1 MNNNNFDLIVI
12 GSGPAAE
19 KGAAQAA
26 YFDKRVALIEKEV
39 EFGGAAANTGTL
51 PSKTLRETAV
61 QLSGFRARGLY
72 GVDLSLRRDA
82 TVQDFLVR
90 ERQVKEAERN
100 RIEANLRRHNIEAFK
115 GVGSFIDP
123 HTVRVSDK
131 DGTQTDLTGQYILIA
146 TGSSP
151 SQPPMF
157 PFEHERVWDSDEI
170 LSLEFMPKSL
180 AVVGGGVIGSEY
192 ACLFAA
198 LGVSVYLIDGR
209 DTLLGFLDS
218 DISNT
223 LKNNM
228 ERLGIEFIMPDR
240 VAACEANDHCATLEL
255 TSGRRMEVDAV
266 LVAAGRVSNVE
277 QLNLGAAGIEEGKR
291 GLIDVDSRYRTRVDH
306 IYAAGDVIGF
316 PALAS
321 TSMEQARLAM
331 VDAFE
336 LGYKKEV
343 APILPYGIYT
353 IPEASM
359 AGESETSLRAAGVEY
374 VVGTASYGDNAR
386 GQIIGDFD
394 GFLKLLFR
402 TDDMKLVG
410 VHAVGEI
417 ASEVVHVGLV
427 AMMMEATHEVFIRTC
442 FNYPTLGEL
451 YKYATYDAMGALQR
465 RKR

>member
-1 MNNNNFDLIVI
+1 M
-12 GSGPAAE
+12 GST
-19 KGAAQAA
+19 
-26 YFDKRVALIEKEV
+26 ALIYPCDEK
-39 EFGGAAANTGTL
+39 
-51 PSKTLRETAV
+51 
-61 QLSGFRARGLY
+61 
-72 GVDLSLRRDA
+72 A

-90 ERQVKEAERN
+90 ERQVKEAERD
-100 RIEANLRRHNIEAFK
+100 RIKANLQRHNIETFQ
-115 GVGSFIDP
+115 GVGSFVDP
-123 HTVRVSDK
+123 HTVRVCHG
-131 DGTQTDLTGQYILIA
+131 DGTQTDLTGEYVLIA

-170 LSLEFMPKSL
+170 LNLAFMPQSL

-291 GLIDVDSRYRTRVDH
+291 GLIDVDSRYRTSVQH

-316 PALAS
+316 PL
-321 TSMEQARLAM
+321 
-331 VDAFE
+331 
-336 LGYKKEV
+336 
-343 APILPYGIYT
+343 
-353 IPEASM
+353 
-359 AGESETSLRAAGVEY
+359 
-374 VVGTASYGDNAR
+374 
-386 GQIIGDFD
+386 
-394 GFLKLLFR
+394 
-402 TDDMKLVG
+402 
-410 VHAVGEI
+410 
-417 ASEVVHVGLV
+417 
-427 AMMMEATHEVFIRTC
+427 
-442 FNYPTLGEL
+442 
-451 YKYATYDAMGALQR
+451 
-465 RKR
+465 